1 MRKTF
6 FQLKHFEFNQMLRST
21 KALQSTR
28 STHKGLR
35 SYLQPLGVIGLG
47 LLIWETA
54 IFPRVALAQ
63 DAAEPAGFLGG
74 IEAFVQGI
82 VDILN
87 LIFYF
92 KIGGENGFPFI
103 VLWLVVGAIFFTL
116 RLKFINIRAFK
127 HAIDVVRGKYDDPAD
142 EGDVSHFQ
150 ALAAALSGTV
160 GIGNIAGVAIAIRLG
175 GPGAA
180 FWMTMAGFLGMSSK
194 LAECTLGQKYR
205 VIKPDG
211 TVGGGPMYYLSRGLS
226 SMGMVS
232 IGQGL
237 ATIFAIF
244 CAIGSLGIG
253 NMFQANQAFA
263 AVSNVLPFLENFS
276 WAFGLLLAAIVGL
289 VIIGGIE
296 RIGAVA
302 GFLVPAMAVI
312 YALACF
318 WVILMNFTSVP
329 GAIGTIVSTAFNPEA
344 LAGGAIGAI
353 VVGFQR
359 AVFSNEAGLGS
370 AAIAHS
376 AARTDEPVR
385 EGIVALLEPF
395 IDTMFI
401 CNLTAIVIVL
411 TGVYADPTAADL
423 DGAQLSAAS
432 FAQVISW
439 FPYVIAVAG
448 FLFAISTMISWSYYG
463 QQAWTYLFGEST
475 VNTYKVIFLACVFVG
490 SVVNLGP
497 VLDFSDIMALAMSLP
512 NLAGCFL
519 MSGLIAKELNHYMA
533 RLKSGEMLPQ
543 PEPARSPVLK

>member
-1 MRKTF
+1 MKKSLFR
-6 FQLKHFEFNQMLRST
+6 LRYYFY
-21 KALQSTR
+21 
-28 STHKGLR
+28 GL
-35 SYLQPLGVIGLG
+35 VF
-47 LLIWETA
+47 LIV
-54 IFPRVALAQ
+54 FLPQVALAQ
-63 DAAEPAGFLGG
+63 EDAAPTGILGS
-74 IEAFVQGI
+74 IEAGVQSV
-82 VDILN
+82 VDVLN

-92 KIGGENGFPFI
+92 KIGGENGIPFI
-103 VLWLVVGAIFFTL
+103 VLWLVLGAIFFTF

-127 HAIDVVRGKYDDPAD
+127 HAIDVVMGKYDSDED

-194 LAECTLGQKYR
+194 FAECTLGQKYR

-226 SMGMVS
+226 AM
-232 IGQGL
+232 GL
-237 ATIFAIF
+237 APVGKALAVIFAVF

-253 NMFQANQAFA
+253 IMFQANQAFA
-263 AVSNVLPFLENFS
+263 AVSIVLPFLTNLS
-276 WAFGLLLAAIVGL
+276 WLFGIVLALVVGL
-289 VIIGGIE
+289 VILGGIE

-302 GFLVPAMAVI
+302 GVLVPAMAVI

-318 WVILMNFTSVP
+318 WVMLVKFPEIP
-329 GAIGTIVSTAFNPEA
+329 GAVGTIIGTAFNPEA
-344 LAGGAIGAI
+344 VAGGAVGAI
-353 VVGFQR
+353 VIGFQR
-359 AVFSNEAGLGS
+359 AAFSNEAGLGS

-376 AARTDEPVR
+376 AAKTDEPVR

-401 CNLTAIVIVL
+401 CNQTAIVIVL
-411 TGVYADPTAADL
+411 TGVYADPTAAEL
-423 DGAQLSAAS
+423 NGAQLSAAS
-432 FAQVISW
+432 FETVIGW

-448 FLFAISTMISWSYYG
+448 FLFALSTMISWSYYG
-463 QQAWTYLFGEST
+463 QQAWAFLFGDAT
-475 VNTYKVIFLACVFVG
+475 VNLYKGIFLFCVFVG

-497 VLDFSDIMALAMSLP
+497 ILDFSDIMALAMSLP
-512 NLAGCFL
+512 NLLGCFL
-519 MSGLIAKELNHYMA
+519 MSGLIARELNAYMA

-543 PEPARSPVLK
+543 TQAMRETMLK

>member
-1 MRKTF
+1 MKRSPSRYDVF
-6 FQLKHFEFNQMLRST
+6 ML
-21 KALQSTR
+21 ACLA
-28 STHKGLR
+28 
-35 SYLQPLGVIGLG
+35 
-47 LLIWETA
+47 LLIPQIA
-54 IFPRVALAQ
+54 SAQ
-63 DAAEPAGFLGG
+63 GEGTPTGFLGS
-74 IEAFVQGI
+74 IEAGVQRI
-82 VDILN
+82 VDVLN

-92 KIGGENGFPFI
+92 KIGGENGIPFI
-103 VLWLVVGAIFFTL
+103 VLWLVAGAVFFTL
-116 RLKFINIRAFK
+116 RLKFINVRAFK
-127 HAIDVVRGKYDDPAD
+127 HAIDVVMGKYDSAED

-194 LAECTLGQKYR
+194 FAECTLGQKYR

-226 SMGMVS
+226 TIGMAP
-232 IGQGL
+232 IGKVL
-237 ATIFAIF
+237 AGIFAVF

-263 AVSNVLPFLENFS
+263 AVSNVLPFLNGFS
-276 WAFGLLLAAIVGL
+276 WLFGIVLAAIVGL

-302 GFLVPAMAVI
+302 GVLVPVMAVV

-318 WVILMNFTSVP
+318 WVMLVNLPAVP
-329 GAIGTIVSTAFNPEA
+329 GAIGTIIRTAFSPEA
-344 LAGGAIGAI
+344 VAGGAIGAI

-359 AVFSNEAGLGS
+359 AAFSNEAGLGS

-376 AARTDEPVR
+376 AARTDEPIR
-385 EGIVALLEPF
+385 EGVVALLEPF

-411 TGVYADPTAADL
+411 TGVYADPAAADL
-423 DGAQLSAAS
+423 TGAQLSAAS
-432 FAQVISW
+432 FQQVISW

-448 FLFAISTMISWSYYG
+448 FLFAVSTMISWSYYG
-463 QQAWTYLFGEST
+463 QQAWAFLFGDRT
-475 VNTYKVIFLACVFVG
+475 VNLYKGIFLFCVFVG

-497 VLDFSDIMALAMSLP
+497 ILDFSDIMALAMSLP
-512 NLAGCFL
+512 NLLGCFL
-519 MSGLIAKELNHYMA
+519 MSGIIASELSNYMS
-533 RLKSGEMLPQ
+533 RLQAGEMV
-543 PEPARSPVLK
+543 PEAPVAREPVLK